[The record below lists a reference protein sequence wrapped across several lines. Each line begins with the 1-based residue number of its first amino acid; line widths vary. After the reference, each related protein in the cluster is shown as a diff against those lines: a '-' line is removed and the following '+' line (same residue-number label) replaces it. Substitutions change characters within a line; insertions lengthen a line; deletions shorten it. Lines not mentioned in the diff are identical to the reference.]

1 MCTWEILGANVLNC
15 YSNLWLSFFLNKFSP
30 YSLLK
35 NRGLKSFLFLFKSC
49 FSTTFQCFIVFFF
62 LSIFHLVQNTG
73 ECPPMTWYTRCS
85 IPVTHQC
92 TVDVDCDKDE
102 ESKFK
107 CCYNG
112 CFMTCQAAV
121 ETKPGKPRHKKRSK
135 AFDVLTNERT
145 RKLKKR
151 INKER
156 RGRRTDER
164 EQK

>member
-1 MCTWEILGANVLNC
+1 MCTWEILFANVLNC
-15 YSNLWLSFFLNKFSP
+15 YSNLWLRFFLNKFSP
-30 YSLLK
+30 YS
-35 NRGLKSFLFLFKSC
+35 FFKSC
-49 FSTTFQCFIVFFF
+49 FSTTIQCFIVFFF
-62 LSIFHLVQNTG
+62 FSIFNLVQNTG

-135 AFDVLTNERT
+135 VLTS
-145 RKLKKR
+145 
-151 INKER
+151 
-156 RGRRTDER
+156 
-164 EQK
+164 